1 MLQVCLNGVRSPA
14 TGRWFPA
21 TPAALAASARAAHEA
36 GAVDVHVHA
45 KDAAGADSLAPDDV
59 ARVLRAV
66 REVLPSGVA
75 VGVTTGAWA
84 APDPALRLAHVRA
97 WTELPDHASVNWHEP
112 GAEELA
118 ALLMERGIGVEAGLW
133 SGTDGPARFR
143 ASPLAPRTLRVL
155 AEVTDQEPASAAT
168 TARVLLGAVLPAPV
182 PVLLHGEDEGAWPVL
197 ALAAEL
203 GLDTRTGL
211 EDTLFLPDGTVAHD
225 NASLV
230 RAARALIGKAAPHAG

>member
-21 TPAALAASARAAHEA
+21 TPAALAAEARAAYEA
-36 GAVDVHVHA
+36 GATDIHVHP

-66 REVLPSGVA
+66 RGALPPGVA

-84 APDPALRLAHVRA
+84 GPDPAARLAHVRA
-97 WTELPDHASVNWHEP
+97 WAELPDHASVNWHEP

-143 ASPLAPRTLRVL
+143 ASPLAPRTLRIL

-211 EDTLFLPDGTVAHD
+211 EDTLFLPDGTAAHD

-230 RAARALIGKAAPHAG
+230 RVARAMIEKAEPQAR